1 MRYRR
6 AQTIA
11 ILAAI
16 TINFSPASGWSEPS
30 PRLSVQMLTGSPFA
44 LPEDL
49 PAGISILVIGFT
61 QKAGD
66 NSRPWV
72 GRLRKDFPSAKG
84 FNVYSVAV
92 LAGVPV
98 FFRPLVVNSIRRGVS
113 PSDQAMFLIAESD
126 ESAWRT
132 LAGNRLPDDPCIV
145 ALDNAGNVL
154 ARASGVFS
162 EQRYREAAALIQGA
176 KTWN

>member
-1 MRYRR
+1 
-6 AQTIA
+6 
-11 ILAAI
+11 
-16 TINFSPASGWSEPS
+16 
-30 PRLSVQMLTGSPFA
+30 MLTGSPFA